1 MQAYVVSYTK
11 YVIAASIVLYTLLAY
26 LGLPTAETRRRTCE
40 VLQRLCMAVFMINA
54 YLTLAILNEDVD
66 LLIFGLVQL
75 ALYYAFAF
83 AYRTAYRTANKLMFN
98 NILMLLS
105 IGVTIIARINY
116 AKAQKQVLIALAG
129 LAFMLLFPIFRS
141 RLDGL
146 RKFSYLYAV
155 VGIAALAGVLLSGKI
170 SNGSY
175 LTFSAGDLS
184 FQPSEFVKILFLLW
198 LASAFCGEISRRRI
212 FVMTLLAVIHVG
224 ILVLSKDLGS
234 ALIFFV
240 VYLAILFMATGNWGY
255 LVGGAVLGVLGA
267 VICYFLFAHVRVR
280 VEVWLDPWSYIDSN
294 GYQITQSLFSLS
306 FGGLFGA
313 GLTQGM
319 PTSIPFV
326 ESDFIFAAIVEE
338 MGIVVGVCLL
348 LILLN
353 IFINF
358 MMLASRY
365 TNRFYQL
372 YVFGTAI
379 AFIFQAF
386 LTVGGEVKFIPLTG
400 VTLPLVSYGG
410 SSVLATL
417 MMFGIVGAIFMLQE
431 ERMIRF
437 RMRYEEEQRM
447 RDYNRRTQYGQ
458 TQQAP
463 QRGTAHEAGREGD
476 GEGKNDFYKDFKG
489 VPIYDPGKDY
499 EDMNH
504 FDV

>member
-11 YVIAASIVLYTLLAY
+11 YVIAAAIVLYTLLAY
-26 LGLPTAETRRRTCE
+26 LALPAAESRRSACE
-40 VLQRLCMAVFMINA
+40 VLQRLCMAVFMVNA
-54 YLTLAILNEDVD
+54 YLTLAVLGGDVN
-66 LLIFGLVQL
+66 LLIFGLIQL
-75 ALYYAFAF
+75 AIYYAFSF
-83 AYRTAYRTANKLMFN
+83 AYGTAYKTANRLMFN

-105 IGVTIIARINY
+105 IGVVIIARINY
-116 AKAQKQVLIALAG
+116 AKAQKQVLIALIG
-129 LAFMLLFPIFRS
+129 LAFMLIFPVFRS

-146 RKFSYLYAV
+146 RRFTYVYAAA
-155 VGIAALAGVLLSGKI
+155 GIAALSGVLLLGKI

-175 LTFSAGDLS
+175 LSYSIAGLT
-184 FQPSEFVKILFLLW
+184 FQPSEFVKILFLLFMATA
-198 LASAFCGEISRRRI
+198 LCGDITRRRI
-212 FVMTLLAVIHVG
+212 LVLTIVAVLHVG

-234 ALIFFV
+234 ALIFFA
-240 VYLAILFMATGNWGY
+240 VYLAILFIATGNWGY
-255 LVGGAVLGVLGA
+255 LFGGIALGVAGAVV
-267 VICYFLFAHVRVR
+267 CYFLFAHVRVR
-280 VEVWLDPWSYIDSN
+280 VQVWIDPFSFIDGN

-326 ESDFIFAAIVEE
+326 ESDFIFSAIVEE
-338 MGIVVGVCLL
+338 MGIIVGICLL

-358 MMLASRY
+358 MMLASSY

-372 YVFGTAI
+372 YVSGTAI
-379 AFIFQAF
+379 AFVFQAF

-431 ERMIRF
+431 ERMNRF
-437 RMRYEEEQRM
+437 RLRYEQERM
-447 RDYNRRTQYGQ
+447 HGS
-458 TQQAP
+458 P
-463 QRGTAHEAGREGD
+463 GAGRQNPNTD
-476 GEGKNDFYKDFKG
+476 RTDGKNNGNDHSDFYRDFKG

-504 FDV
+504 FDI